1 MEEGKVIQMTKQVTD
16 EMDRK
21 RKCML
26 GVVTMIMIG
35 EFIDE
40 DILQLGEEKCREY
53 HSKLTDAIDV
63 CIDDV
68 EEEGP
73 PDILEMEEDMN
84 KFQRALK
91 KFIHREM
98 EEE

>member
-1 MEEGKVIQMTKQVTD
+1 MEGKVIQMTKQVTD

-40 DILQLGEEKCREY
+40 DILQLGGEY
-53 HSKLTDAIDV
+53 HSKLTEAIDV
-63 CIDDV
+63 CIKGI
-68 EEEGP
+68 EEDEQP
-73 PDILEMEEDMN
+73 DDILEMEKDMN
-84 KFQRALK
+84 KFRENLK
-91 KFIHREM
+91 WFIHHEM